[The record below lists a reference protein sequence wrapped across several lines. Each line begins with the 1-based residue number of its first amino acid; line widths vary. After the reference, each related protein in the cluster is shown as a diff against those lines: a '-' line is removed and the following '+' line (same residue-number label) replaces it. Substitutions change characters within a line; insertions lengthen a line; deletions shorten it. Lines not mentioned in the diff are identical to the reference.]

1 MKVLIK
7 TFCLGIVVSLVV
19 TSCRKTDLAPVSPV
33 GISDSQYRT
42 SFSISDSTNID
53 GENIFTDKNKCKK
66 CHTGKS
72 MSIDWNAPYMSD
84 NSYKTI
90 EELVANYDFVNNVHI
105 LSGER
110 SRPDAGISEYQRQ
123 ELIVY
128 LKGLALNATQKSDR

>member
-1 MKVLIK
+1 MKILIK
-7 TFCLGIVVSLVV
+7 TFCLGIVVSLVI

-33 GISDSQYRT
+33 GNSSSSQYRT
-42 SFSISDSTNID
+42 SISDSTNID

-72 MSIDWNAPYMSD
+72 MSIDWNAPYMT
-84 NSYKTI
+84 NNRYKTI
-90 EELVANYDFVNNVHI
+90 EELVANYDFENNVHTF
-105 LSGER
+105 SER

-128 LKGLALNATQKSDR
+128 LKTLALNTTQRSDR